1 VAYPRDLR
9 AVAADS
15 IESVALQ
22 WPVIARPSVD
32 ARG

>member
-9 AVAADS
+9 AVSADS

-22 WPVIARPSVD
+22 WPAIARASVD
-32 ARG
+32 ARS